1 MTLLSAWLREK
12 GDTGTPKYN
21 HECMDAARNGDQFI
35 ANDCYKEWMTK
46 LTKETN
52 VRAGGGLCLPSY
64 KSPSAPMRFHVHDR
78 SPLPTDIVLHGKPWT
93 IEGVL
98 RDKHGGENCG
108 PYSGPETHV

>member
-1 MTLLSAWLREK
+1 MRVKGGCFFNVPLR
-12 GDTGTPKYN
+12 PQQVP
-21 HECMDAARNGDQFI
+21 A
-35 ANDCYKEWMTK
+35 K